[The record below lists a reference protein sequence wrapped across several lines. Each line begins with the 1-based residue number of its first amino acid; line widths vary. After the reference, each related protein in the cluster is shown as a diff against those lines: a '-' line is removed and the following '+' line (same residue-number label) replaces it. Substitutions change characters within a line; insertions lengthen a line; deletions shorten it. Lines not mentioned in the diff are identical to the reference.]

1 MTHTGRRPPESAEL
15 AGVGGLLRTA
25 GSGDASAQH
34 LLEGRRRLV
43 LAVEKLGEPSR
54 AWRPLMAASFAAA
67 MLVVAW
73 FTLGHLR
80 SAPPLT
86 YVIAGGG
93 ASNHGDVSAVEGGE
107 GATLRFSDGSE
118 VALAAGSRGRVAS
131 TTAEGGDVVLE
142 TGRATARVVHRAHT
156 RWTFAAGPYAVRVIG
171 TAFTVNW
178 ASDQGVFDLWLREG
192 GVVVSGPAAPQG
204 VTLAAGQ
211 HLRADTSTGSLLID
225 SAPQPPTSTAAPGP
239 ADVSPKLSG
248 AAPGALPPA
257 GAAPTQPPTDAT
269 PPLGTTSPGDA
280 PRPGTT
286 PPDLAPPNSL
296 PSAGATLPGAPKHAS
311 SADVASP
318 KLGWPKLVA
327 AGDYDAV
334 LEAARQQGEGD
345 ALSTRPVGD
354 LRALADAARY
364 RGDVGLAGRSYGA
377 LRKRFASSPEART
390 AAFLLGRLAEEQQH
404 TPAAALRWYDTYLS
418 EAPRG
423 PLAGDALGR
432 KMVLTSRVEGAS
444 AAREL
449 AREYLRRYPGGGYAS
464 AARAL
469 AK

>member
-1 MTHTGRRPPESAEL
+1 
-15 AGVGGLLRTA
+15 
-25 GSGDASAQH
+25 
-34 LLEGRRRLV
+34 
-43 LAVEKLGEPSR
+43 
-54 AWRPLMAASFAAA
+54 MAASFAAA
-67 MLVVAW
+67 MLAAVW
-73 FTLGHLR
+73 FAFGHLR

-93 ASNHGDVSAVEGGE
+93 ANNHGDVSAVEGGE

-142 TGRATARVVHRAHT
+142 AGRATARVVHRART

-225 SAPQPPTSTAAPGP
+225 SAPQPPTSAAP
-239 ADVSPKLSG
+239 
-248 AAPGALPPA
+248 ALPPT
-257 GAAPTQPPTDAT
+257 GAT
-269 PPLGTTSPGDA
+269 PPLGTTPPNDTPRPGTTPPGDA

-286 PPDLAPPNSL
+286 PPDMAPPPPSSL
-296 PSAGATLPGAPKHAS
+296 PGAGATPPGAPKHAS

-404 TPAAALRWYDTYLS
+404 APAAALRWYDTYLS

-432 KMVLTSRVEGAS
+432 KMVLTSRVEGAG

-449 AREYLRRYPGGGYAS
+449 AREYLRRHPGGGYAS